1 MVASAAPMRPS
12 DPEPV
17 FDAIE
22 GLLRSEPPSWL
33 AVLGHVLDHTQCPV
47 GTLHLTDAD
56 GELAL
61 VAQRGLPPPVAA
73 VVARIPIGKGMAG
86 IAAERREPV
95 QVCNLQEDTSGVVR
109 PGAKLTRME
118 GSIACPILHEQRVHG
133 VLGVA
138 KPTPYEFTPAET
150 EFLMEVGR
158 RIARRVW
165 SLHA

>member
-1 MVASAAPMRPS
+1 MRHS

-22 GLLRSEPPSWL
+22 RLLRAASPSWRAL
-33 AVLGHVLDHTQCPV
+33 LGQVLEHTECPV
-47 GTLHLTDAD
+47 GTLHLTEAN

-61 VAQRGLPPPVAA
+61 VAQEGLPPPVAEII
-73 VVARIPIGKGMAG
+73 ARIPIGKGMAG

-118 GSIACPILHEQRVHG
+118 GSIACPLLHDQRVHG

-138 KPTPYEFTPAET
+138 KPTPYEFTAAET
-150 EFLMEVGR
+150 EFLMQVGR
-158 RIARRVW
+158 RIAQRV
-165 SLHA
+165 SQTQA